1 MTKKLLFHFDTDAHP
16 SVFDT
21 VVAHDGGAD
30 HVHGYGGVT
39 VENVVPLVAG
49 TIFTRGEKQYTA
61 IFVSGSNMQAGEELF
76 EAVKQQFFGDFR
88 VSAMLD
94 SNGSNTTAAAM
105 VAQLSKAKPLAGKRA
120 LVLAG
125 TGPVGQRA
133 GVMMARE
140 GAEVFLSSRRLDRAE
155 IACAAMNKSFGV
167 ALKPIAVTDEAS
179 TRQALEGVHL
189 VLATGAAGVQ
199 LLAEELW
206 RDHPTIEM
214 LSDANA
220 TPPLGFGGIKARD
233 KGELRHGKLVFGALG
248 IGNLKLALHR
258 ACISRMFE
266 KNDQIFDCEEIYAI
280 AREMA

>member
-1 MTKKLLFHFDTDAHP
+1 MTKKLLFHFDTDAYP

-39 VENVVPLVAG
+39 PETVVPLVAG
-49 TIFTRGEKQYTA
+49 TIFTRGEKRFSA
-61 IFVSGSNMQAGEELF
+61 IFVSGSNMQAGEALF
-76 EAVKQQFFGDFR
+76 AAVQQQFFGSFR
-88 VSAMLD
+88 VSCMLD

-105 VAQLSKAKPLAGKRA
+105 VAQLSKAAPLAGKRA
-120 LVLAG
+120 VVLAG

-140 GAEVFLSSRRLDRAE
+140 GAEVVLTSRNLGRAQA
-155 IACAAMNKSFGV
+155 ACDAMKTAFGV
-167 ALKPIAVTDEAS
+167 ELQAMAVADEAATS
-179 TRQALEGVHL
+179 KALEGAHL

-199 LLAEELW
+199 LLPEKLWAE
-206 RDHPTIEM
+206 HPTLEM

-220 TPPLGFGGIKARD
+220 TPPLGFEGIKAKD
-233 KGELRHGKLVFGALG
+233 KGESRHGKLVFGALG

-258 ACISRMFE
+258 ACIARLFE
-266 KNDQIFDCEEIYAI
+266 SNDQVLDCEQIYAI
-280 AREMA
+280 AKTMA